1 MKLLKENKF
10 LFWVFVGTFIFF
22 FIPRFFY
29 IHLGLPHYSIDENDI
44 VEFAIGYFGGD
55 LNPYWYKYGPLY
67 SYLLAIIYSVQSW
80 FFEGNLD
87 QHAEYYFSNNSLFY
101 FSARFFNSV
110 VHIALAFMAF
120 AITHKFISKKTAP
133 FVLIIALIPF
143 SDLLT
148 GYTIRVDSLLALN
161 LILALFF
168 SLHFLISDKLKW
180 FVLTG
185 LFIGFAFGTKP
196 LPSLMI
202 LPTVYLSWILATI
215 NKKITFGNAIVK
227 SILEY
232 RLYVLVLFILVGLFI
247 SHPYA
252 IINFKEFFNEQLN
265 VIKDDSSFGWE
276 KGYVVSRFFPII
288 GLPFVLISGI
298 AVLLTFYYSFS
309 SKKWA
314 PFLLASFVLVF
325 WGAFAN
331 APAREYFYVPII
343 PVLCV
348 LIGYLF
354 NKYTTNFK
362 YVKIVSLVLILILGF
377 IPIKSTL
384 LSYSQYGLNLEKLK
398 DTESL
403 KAEKWVYEN
412 FSDKDHVKGAFK
424 CYRYECFKQIG
435 GLKESIGWDSVD
447 ELLAKYYG
455 WDTVVNQDL
464 VIKHLRPLGTE
475 TGYVK
480 IRIKIGH
487 GFYRLRYGFFI
498 TCISAFKTAFRNKPY
513 FISGLATIYG
523 FLLSWIKQEKFIVN
537 NEQGIFIRKFRYQ
550 RMKEKITK
558 LSNFS

>member
-1 MKLLKENKF
+1 MKLLKDNKF
-10 LFWVFVGTFIFF
+10 LFWVFVGTFLFF

-87 QHAEYYFSNNSLFY
+87 QHAEYYFSNSSLFY
-101 FSARFFNSV
+101 YSARFLNSV
-110 VHIALAFMAF
+110 IHIALAFMAF

-133 FVLIIALIPF
+133 LVLVIALLPF

-161 LILALFF
+161 LIIALYF
-168 SLHFLISDKLKW
+168 SLHFLTSNKLKW

-343 PVLCV
+343 PVLCI

-362 YVKIVSLVLILILGF
+362 YIKLVSLVLILILGF
-377 IPIKSTL
+377 VPIKTTL
-384 LSYSQYGLNLEKLK
+384 LSYSQYGLNLQKLK
-398 DTESL
+398 DTQSL

-412 FSDKDHVKGAFK
+412 IPPSSKIFYYGYYVNLPRLIDPDINEQSRYGEYFMYERYKNQYLSQRFVNFFNNYLNSRKPTYDLVYGLNFNTPQGNKS
-424 CYRYECFKQIG
+424 YYTRYEMEDNEEYLYQILQQMQVPYVITNYDLNKYPEFKEKQIW
-435 GLKESIGWDSVD
+435 S
-447 ELLAKYYG
+447 YG
-455 WDTVVNQDL
+455 PN
-464 VIKHLRPLGTE
+464 GTL
-475 TGYVK
+475 YIYK
-480 IRIKIGH
+480 I
-487 GFYRLRYGFFI
+487 L
-498 TCISAFKTAFRNKPY
+498 
-513 FISGLATIYG
+513 
-523 FLLSWIKQEKFIVN
+523 
-537 NEQGIFIRKFRYQ
+537 
-550 RMKEKITK
+550 
-558 LSNFS
+558 